1 MTENDEAKS
10 MPRKSEVGWLVEPGV
25 REIPRKA
32 IEEAKELLAQG
43 KEYAR
48 HVVRAWLERKAVKWN
63 DYVFRPK
70 GFGVEVYRGDE
81 YETSWKNRAIE
92 IAFYKLALEEQAL
105 LEATAKARGAEVKA
119 EKKTSDEDQVDVDVV
134 VNVEAPKQAKDVEGG
149 DVEVEGEDEDIVEV
163 EDIDV
168 AEEEELEE

>member
-1 MTENDEAKS
+1 MVKKS
-10 MPRKSEVGWLVEPGV
+10 DVGWLVEPGL

-32 IEEAKELLAQG
+32 IEEAKDLLAHG
-43 KEYAR
+43 KDYAR
-48 HVVRAWLERKAVKWN
+48 RVVEAWLKRKTVKWD

-70 GFGVEVYRGDE
+70 AFGVEVYRGDE

-105 LEATAKARGAEVKA
+105 AEAKLRAGAVASKKA
-119 EKKTSDEDQVDVDVV
+119 SDEDQVDVVI
-134 VNVEAPKQAKDVEGG
+134 NVEAPKQAKDVEGEA
-149 DVEVEGEDEDIVEV
+149 EVGEIGEDTIEAEDIGEAAE

-168 AEEEELEE
+168 EEEE

>member
-1 MTENDEAKS
+1 MGKKS
-10 MPRKSEVGWLVEPGV
+10 DVGWLVEPGV
-25 REIPRKA
+25 REIPRKV

-48 HVVRAWLERKAVKWN
+48 HVVRAWLQRKTVKWD

-70 GFGVEVYRGDE
+70 AFGVEVYRGDE

-105 LEATAKARGAEVKA
+105 LEATAKASAPEIKA

-134 VNVEAPKQAKDVEGG
+134 INVEAPKQEKDVEIEPEEIE
-149 DVEVEGEDEDIVEV
+149 DLVEAGDEDIA
-163 EDIDV
+163 ED
-168 AEEEELEE
+168 AEE

>member
-1 MTENDEAKS
+1 MGKKS
-10 MPRKSEVGWLVEPGV
+10 DVGWLVEPGL

-48 HVVRAWLERKAVKWN
+48 HVVRAWLQRKTVKWD

-70 GFGVEVYRGDE
+70 AFGVEVYRGDE

-105 LEATAKARGAEVKA
+105 LEATAKASAPEIKA

-134 VNVEAPKQAKDVEGG
+134 VNVEAPKQAKDIEAEEIGEDMVEAE
-149 DVEVEGEDEDIVEV
+149 DVEEDL
-163 EDIDV
+163 
-168 AEEEELEE
+168 EEEE

>member
-1 MTENDEAKS
+1 MV
-10 MPRKSEVGWLVEPGV
+10 RKSEVGWLVEPGL

-32 IEEAKELLAQG
+32 IEEAKELLAHG

-48 HVVRAWLERKAVKWN
+48 RVVEAWLKRKTVKWQ
-63 DYVFRPK
+63 DYTFRPK
-70 GFGVEVYRGDE
+70 AFGVEVYRSDE
-81 YETSWKNRAIE
+81 YEAAWKNRAIE

-119 EKKTSDEDQVDVDVV
+119 EKKASDEDQVDVDVV

-149 DVEVEGEDEDIVEV
+149 DVEVEDEDVVEA

-168 AEEEELEE
+168 AEEEEPEE

>member
-1 MTENDEAKS
+1 MV
-10 MPRKSEVGWLVEPGV
+10 RKSEVGWLVEPGL

-32 IEEAKELLAQG
+32 IEEAKELLEHG

-48 HVVRAWLERKAVKWN
+48 RVVEAWLKRKAVKWN

-70 GFGVEVYRGDE
+70 AFGVEVYADGE

-105 LEATAKARGAEVKA
+105 LDAMAKARGAAVKA

-134 VNVEAPKQAKDVEGG
+134 INVEAPKQAKDVEGEAEIEEIG
-149 DVEVEGEDEDIVEV
+149 EDVVEAEDIAEDEDVE
-163 EDIDV
+163 E
-168 AEEEELEE
+168 

>member
-1 MTENDEAKS
+1 MV
-10 MPRKSEVGWLVEPGV
+10 RKSDVGWLVEPGM

-48 HVVRAWLERKAVKWN
+48 RVVEAWLKRKAVKWN

-70 GFGVEVYRGDE
+70 AFGVEVYRGDE
-81 YETSWKNRAIE
+81 YEASWKNRAIE

-105 LEATAKARGAEVKA
+105 LEAVAKASAREIKA
-119 EKKTSDEDQVDVDVV
+119 EKKASDEDQIDVDVV
-134 VNVEAPKQAKDVEGG
+134 VNVEAPQQEKDVEI
-149 DVEVEGEDEDIVEV
+149 EAEDADIEA
-163 EDIDV
+163 
-168 AEEEELEE
+168 AEEEE

>member
-1 MTENDEAKS
+1 M
-10 MPRKSEVGWLVEPGV
+10 

-32 IEEAKELLAQG
+32 IEEARELLGEG

-48 HVVRAWLERKAVKWN
+48 HVIRAWLERKTVKWD

-70 GFGVEVYRGDE
+70 AFGVEVYRGDE
-81 YETSWKNRAIE
+81 YEAAWKNRAIE

-105 LEATAKARGAEVKA
+105 AEAKLKAKGAAVKA
-119 EKKTSDEDQVDVDVV
+119 ERKTSDEDQVDVDVI
-134 VNVEAPKQAKDVEGG
+134 VNVEAPKQAKDVEAE
-149 DVEVEGEDEDIVEV
+149 DVEVEGEDGDIVEA
-163 EDIDV
+163 EDIDLE